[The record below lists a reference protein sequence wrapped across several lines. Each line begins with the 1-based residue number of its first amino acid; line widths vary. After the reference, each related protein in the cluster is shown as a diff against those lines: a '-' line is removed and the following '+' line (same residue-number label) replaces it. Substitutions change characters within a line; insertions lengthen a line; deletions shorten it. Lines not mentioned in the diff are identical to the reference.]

1 MSRNQELIK
10 RFVLTM
16 TMAMDGCASHQSTFT
31 PTVFEAAKLA
41 CGASDAY
48 ISKTNPKAIGFR
60 GFSPAHAEQAKCLI
74 ERLKGTD
81 ARMVG
86 FISEPPG

>member
-1 MSRNQELIK
+1 MSRDRGLTK

-16 TMAMDGCASHQSTFT
+16 TVAMGGCASHQSAFT
-31 PTVFEAAKLA
+31 PAVFEAVKVA

-48 ISKTNPKAIGFR
+48 ISKSNPKAIGFR
-60 GFSPAHAEQAKCLI
+60 GFSPAHAKQAKCLI

-81 ARMVG
+81 VRMVG